1 MFFTMTNT
9 NTKMT
14 NEIDTNKN
22 TNIDTIKNAQIIDD
36 NSIIAKYAKLHN
48 INIDDV
54 TKLLSIN
61 SKNID
66 TKKLHTKMFDTIQIN
81 DKITFSN
88 VNYLINDDF
97 LQYVF
102 FDDKSMYFV
111 QNSNKKIHKFDINNT
126 YKFTIK

>member
-1 MFFTMTNT
+1 MTNT

-66 TKKLHTKMFDTIQIN
+66 TKKLHCKMFDTIQIN